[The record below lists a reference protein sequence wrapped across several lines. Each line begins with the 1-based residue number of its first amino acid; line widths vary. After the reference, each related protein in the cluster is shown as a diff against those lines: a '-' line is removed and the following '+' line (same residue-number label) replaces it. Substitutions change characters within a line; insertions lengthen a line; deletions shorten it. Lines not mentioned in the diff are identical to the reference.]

1 MTEFDVYL
9 SDGSRQTVPA
19 DGYGLEG
26 PLTTFFLSDCGRV
39 VLDSWSTRLASFRT
53 ADVRRIERQAPV
65 AGASAA

>member
-9 SDGSRQTVPA
+9 NDGSHQTVPA

-26 PLTTFFLSDCGRV
+26 PLTTFFLSDCGRI

-53 ADVRRIERQAPV
+53 ADVRRIERQAPSIAV
-65 AGASAA
+65 TAA